1 MYINITGDYMSK
13 LWGVLI
19 SVSIIIAIFFGNSN
33 VVINSIMDSSKNA
46 IENILTLTGM
56 ICFWSGIFKIFEST
70 SIIQKLSKV
79 FEKTI
84 GFLFNKNNLSDK
96 SKEYI
101 CMNMTSNIIG
111 VGNAATVN
119 GINAIK
125 SLHEDNQKQ
134 DFPSDNMTTFI
145 LLNTASLQ
153 LIPSSM
159 IALRAMYGSL
169 TPSSIVIPIWIV
181 TGVSLVFGIISIKIL
196 NKKI

>member
-1 MYINITGDYMSK
+1 MSK

-33 VVINSIMDSSKNA
+33 VVINSIMDSSKSA
-46 IENILTLTGM
+46 IENILTLAGM

-101 CMNMTSNIIG
+101 CMNMTANILG
-111 VGNAATVN
+111 LDNAATPLGREAMRRLNNLDNTTTANNTMVKFVV
-119 GINAIK
+119 INTACLRIV
-125 SLHEDNQKQ
+125 
-134 DFPSDNMTTFI
+134 PTTVALLRQQYGSASPTEI
-145 LLNTASLQ
+145 LLPAVCTSACALTVGLTATFL
-153 LIPSSM
+153 LK
-159 IALRAMYGSL
+159 R
-169 TPSSIVIPIWIV
+169 
-181 TGVSLVFGIISIKIL
+181 FFK
-196 NKKI
+196 